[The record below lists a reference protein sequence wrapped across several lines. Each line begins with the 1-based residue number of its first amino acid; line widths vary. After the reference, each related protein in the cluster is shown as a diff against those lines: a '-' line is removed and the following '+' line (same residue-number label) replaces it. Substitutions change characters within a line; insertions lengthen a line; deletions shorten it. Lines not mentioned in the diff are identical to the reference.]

1 MSSLKTKNTINQVA
15 VCSRSFS
22 RHPYLRSVLL
32 SKFEHVKFND
42 DGLSLADESL
52 VEFLLRAD
60 FAITGLE
67 TIDDYILSNLPQLK
81 RISKYGVGLDMI
93 DIEAMRRHGKELAWQ
108 GGVNR
113 RSVAELALTMMLSI
127 IRKIPESQSKI
138 ASGLWIQTV
147 GNTLTEKTVGIIG
160 CGNIGR
166 DLVALLKP
174 FKCRILI
181 NDIQDYHDYYRSN
194 DLEDHSLESLLT
206 NSDVVTLHTPLDE
219 TTRNIISKER
229 LSLMK
234 PNSIL
239 INTARG
245 GLIDE
250 KALVAALK
258 DKKIFGAGL
267 DVFAVEPPF
276 QNELLSCPTVFPTAH
291 IGGSAEEAI
300 IAMGMSAIDGLV
312 DNHAQLVSKESFF

>member
-1 MSSLKTKNTINQVA
+1 MSSIRIKNTLDRVA

-22 RHPYLRSVLL
+22 RHPLLRRTIL
-32 SKFEHVKFND
+32 SKFDQVKFND
-42 DGLSLADESL
+42 DGLSLNGDSL
-52 VEFLLRAD
+52 VEFLFGAD
-60 FAITGLE
+60 LAITALE

-93 DIEAMRRHGKELAWQ
+93 DMQAMRRYGKQLAWK

-113 RSVAELALTMMLSI
+113 RSVAELTLTMMLSI
-127 IRKIPESQSKI
+127 IRKIPESQSQI
-138 ASGLWIQTV
+138 SSGVWKQTV
-147 GNTLTEKTVGIIG
+147 GNTLSEKVIGIIG

-174 FKCRILI
+174 FNCRVLV
-181 NDIQDYHDYYRSN
+181 NDIQDYQDFYRCN
-194 DLEDHSLESLLT
+194 DLEARTLESLLI
-206 NSDVVTLHTPLDE
+206 NSDIVTLHVPLDE
-219 TTRNIISKER
+219 TTKNIISKER

-234 PNSIL
+234 SNSIL

-250 KALVAALK
+250 NALAFALK
-258 DKKIFGAGL
+258 EKKIGGAGL
-267 DVFAVEPPF
+267 DVFEVEPPF
-276 QNELLSCPTVFPTAH
+276 ENELLSCSKVFSTAH

-300 IAMGMSAIDGLV
+300 IAMGIAAIDGL
-312 DNHAQLVSKESFF
+312 DNSCEHLLVG

>member
-1 MSSLKTKNTINQVA
+1 MSSIRIKNTLDRVA

-22 RHPYLRSVLL
+22 RHPLLRRTIL
-32 SKFEHVKFND
+32 SKFDQVKFND
-42 DGLSLADESL
+42 DGLSLNGDSL
-52 VEFLLRAD
+52 VEFLFGAD
-60 FAITGLE
+60 LAITALE

-93 DIEAMRRHGKELAWQ
+93 DMQAMRRYGKQLAWK

-113 RSVAELALTMMLSI
+113 RSVAELTLTMMLSI
-127 IRKIPESQSKI
+127 IRKIPESQSQI
-138 ASGLWIQTV
+138 SSGVWKQTV
-147 GNTLTEKTVGIIG
+147 GNTLSEKVIGIIG

-174 FKCRILI
+174 FNCRVLV
-181 NDIQDYHDYYRSN
+181 NDIQDYQDFYRCN
-194 DLEDHSLESLLT
+194 DLEARTLESLLI
-206 NSDVVTLHTPLDE
+206 NSDIVTLHVPLDE
-219 TTRNIISKER
+219 TTKNIISKER

-234 PNSIL
+234 SNSIL

-250 KALVAALK
+250 NALAFALK
-258 DKKIFGAGL
+258 EKKIGGAGL
-267 DVFAVEPPF
+267 DVFEVEPPF
-276 QNELLSCPTVFPTAH
+276 ENELLSCSKVFPTAH

-300 IAMGMSAIDGLV
+300 IAMGIAAIDGL
-312 DNHAQLVSKESFF
+312 DKSCEHLLVG

>member
-1 MSSLKTKNTINQVA
+1 MSSIRIKNTLDRVA

-22 RHPYLRSVLL
+22 RHPLLRKTIL
-32 SKFEHVKFND
+32 SKFDQVKFND
-42 DGLSLADESL
+42 DGLSLNGDSL
-52 VEFLLRAD
+52 VEFLFGAD
-60 FAITGLE
+60 LAITALE

-93 DIEAMRRHGKELAWQ
+93 DMQAMRRYGKQLAWK

-113 RSVAELALTMMLSI
+113 RSVAELTLTMMLSI
-127 IRKIPESQSKI
+127 IRKIPESQSQI
-138 ASGLWIQTV
+138 SSGVWKQTV
-147 GNTLTEKTVGIIG
+147 GNTLSEKVIGIIG

-174 FKCRILI
+174 FNCRVLV
-181 NDIQDYHDYYRSN
+181 NDIQDYQDFYRCN
-194 DLEDHSLESLLT
+194 DLEARTLESLLI
-206 NSDVVTLHTPLDE
+206 NSDIVTLHVPLDE
-219 TTRNIISKER
+219 TTKNIISKER

-234 PNSIL
+234 SNSIL

-250 KALVAALK
+250 NALAFALK
-258 DKKIFGAGL
+258 ERKIGGAGL
-267 DVFAVEPPF
+267 DVFEVEPPF
-276 QNELLSCPTVFPTAH
+276 ENELLSCSKVFPTAH

-300 IAMGMSAIDGLV
+300 IAMGIAAIDGL
-312 DNHAQLVSKESFF
+312 DNSCEHLLVG

>member
-1 MSSLKTKNTINQVA
+1 MSSIRIKNTLDRVA

-22 RHPYLRSVLL
+22 RHPLLRKTIL
-32 SKFEHVKFND
+32 SKFDQVKFND
-42 DGLSLADESL
+42 DGLSLNGDSL
-52 VEFLLRAD
+52 VEFLFGAD
-60 FAITGLE
+60 LAITALE

-93 DIEAMRRHGKELAWQ
+93 DMQAMRRYGKQLAWK

-113 RSVAELALTMMLSI
+113 RSVAELTLTMMLSI
-127 IRKIPESQSKI
+127 IRKIPESQSQI
-138 ASGLWIQTV
+138 SSGVWKQTV
-147 GNTLTEKTVGIIG
+147 GNTLSEKVIGIIG

-174 FKCRILI
+174 FNCRVLV
-181 NDIQDYHDYYRSN
+181 NDIQDYQDFYRCN
-194 DLEDHSLESLLT
+194 DLEARTLESLLI
-206 NSDVVTLHTPLDE
+206 NSDIVTLHVPLDE
-219 TTRNIISKER
+219 TTKNIISKER

-234 PNSIL
+234 SNSIL

-250 KALVAALK
+250 NALAFALK
-258 DKKIFGAGL
+258 EKKIGGAGL
-267 DVFAVEPPF
+267 DVFEVEPPF
-276 QNELLSCPTVFPTAH
+276 ENELLSCSKVFSTAH

-300 IAMGMSAIDGLV
+300 IAMGIAAIDGL
-312 DNHAQLVSKESFF
+312 DNSCEHLLVG

>member
-1 MSSLKTKNTINQVA
+1 MSSIRIKNTLDRVA

-22 RHPYLRSVLL
+22 RHPLLRRTIL
-32 SKFEHVKFND
+32 SKFDQVKFND
-42 DGLSLADESL
+42 DGLSLNGDSL
-52 VEFLLRAD
+52 VEFLFGAD
-60 FAITGLE
+60 LAITALE

-93 DIEAMRRHGKELAWQ
+93 DMQAMRRYGKQLAWK

-113 RSVAELALTMMLSI
+113 RSVAELTLTMMLSI
-127 IRKIPESQSKI
+127 IRKIPESQSQI
-138 ASGLWIQTV
+138 SSGVWKQTV
-147 GNTLTEKTVGIIG
+147 GNTLSEKVIGIIG

-174 FKCRILI
+174 FNCRVLV
-181 NDIQDYHDYYRSN
+181 NDIQDYQDFYRCN
-194 DLEDHSLESLLT
+194 DLEARTLESLLI
-206 NSDVVTLHTPLDE
+206 NSDIVTLHVPLDE
-219 TTRNIISKER
+219 TTKNIISKER

-234 PNSIL
+234 SNSIL

-250 KALVAALK
+250 NALAFALK
-258 DKKIFGAGL
+258 ERKIGGAGL
-267 DVFAVEPPF
+267 DVFEVEPPF
-276 QNELLSCPTVFPTAH
+276 ENELLSCSKVFPTAH

-300 IAMGMSAIDGLV
+300 IAMGIAAIDGL
-312 DNHAQLVSKESFF
+312 DNSCEHLLVG

>member
-1 MSSLKTKNTINQVA
+1 MSSIRNTLDRVA

-22 RHPYLRSVLL
+22 RHPYLRRLLL

-42 DGLSLADESL
+42 NGLSLDGDSL
-52 VEFLLRAD
+52 IEFLFEAD
-60 FAITGLE
+60 FAITALE

-93 DIEAMRRHGKELAWQ
+93 DMQAMRRYGKQLAWK

-113 RSVAELALTMMLSI
+113 RSVAELTLTMMLSI
-127 IRKIPESQSKI
+127 IRKIPESQSQI
-138 ASGLWIQTV
+138 SSGVWKQTV
-147 GNTLTEKTVGIIG
+147 GNTLSGKVIGIIG

-166 DLVALLKP
+166 DLVTLLKP
-174 FKCRILI
+174 FDCRVLV
-181 NDIQDYHDYYRSN
+181 NDIRDYQDYYRSN
-194 DLEDHSLESLLT
+194 DLEAHSLESLLT
-206 NSDVVTLHTPLDE
+206 NSDIVTMHVPLDE
-219 TTRNIISKER
+219 STRNIISKER
-229 LSLMK
+229 LSLMTAD
-234 PNSIL
+234 SIL

-250 KALVAALK
+250 KALVVALK

-300 IAMGMSAIDGLV
+300 IAMGMSAIDGL
-312 DNHAQLVSKESFF
+312 DRSCQHILIG

>member
-1 MSSLKTKNTINQVA
+1 MRSLKTKNTINQVA

-42 DGLSLADESL
+42 DGLSLADDSL

-93 DIEAMRRHGKELAWQ
+93 DIEAIRRHGKELAWQ

-166 DLVALLKP
+166 DLLALLKP
-174 FKCRILI
+174 FKCRILV
-181 NDIQDYHDYYRSN
+181 NDIQD
-194 DLEDHSLESLLT
+194 
-206 NSDVVTLHTPLDE
+206 
-219 TTRNIISKER
+219 
-229 LSLMK
+229 
-234 PNSIL
+234 
-239 INTARG
+239 
-245 GLIDE
+245 
-250 KALVAALK
+250 
-258 DKKIFGAGL
+258 
-267 DVFAVEPPF
+267 
-276 QNELLSCPTVFPTAH
+276 
-291 IGGSAEEAI
+291 
-300 IAMGMSAIDGLV
+300 
-312 DNHAQLVSKESFF
+312 

>member
-1 MSSLKTKNTINQVA
+1 MSSIRIKNTLDRVA

-22 RHPYLRSVLL
+22 RHPLLRKTIL
-32 SKFEHVKFND
+32 SKFDQVKFND
-42 DGLSLADESL
+42 DGLSLNGDSL
-52 VEFLLRAD
+52 VEFLFGAD
-60 FAITGLE
+60 LAITALE

-93 DIEAMRRHGKELAWQ
+93 DMQAMRRYGKQLAWK

-113 RSVAELALTMMLSI
+113 RSVAELTLTMMLSI
-127 IRKIPESQSKI
+127 IRKIPESQSQI
-138 ASGLWIQTV
+138 SSGVWKQTV
-147 GNTLTEKTVGIIG
+147 GNTLSEKVIGIIG

-174 FKCRILI
+174 FNCRVLV
-181 NDIQDYHDYYRSN
+181 NDIQDYQDFYRCN
-194 DLEDHSLESLLT
+194 DLEARTLESLLI
-206 NSDVVTLHTPLDE
+206 NSDIVTLHVPLDE
-219 TTRNIISKER
+219 TTKNIISKER

-234 PNSIL
+234 SNSIL

-250 KALVAALK
+250 NALAFALK
-258 DKKIFGAGL
+258 ERKIGGAGL
-267 DVFAVEPPF
+267 DVFEVEPPF
-276 QNELLSCPTVFPTAH
+276 ENELLSCSKVFSTAH

-300 IAMGMSAIDGLV
+300 IAMGIAAIDGL
-312 DNHAQLVSKESFF
+312 DNSCEHLLVG